1 MEHTLPKSPLEESTR
16 IERLPEPCVMVIF
29 DASGDLT
36 RRKLIP
42 AIFDLARQGRLP
54 APFSIVGVARTPM
67 DHNGFRAHL
76 LEAMKEFGRWRE
88 GDGLRAGRRN
98 ARHGPESHAAASRID
113 CDGAACPFRRQ
124 TGPG

>member
-1 MEHTLPKSPLEESTR
+1 
-16 IERLPEPCVMVIF
+16 MVIF

-67 DHNGFRAHL
+67 DHNGFRARL
-76 LEAMKEFGRWRE
+76 DAV
-88 GDGLRAGRRN
+88 A
-98 ARHGPESHAAASRID
+98 STAAENVLMICWLSSR
-113 CDGAACPFRRQ
+113 
-124 TGPG
+124 